1 MKAKE
6 IRDLTL
12 GEIQA
17 RLKDEQDK
25 LLRMRLNHAVTAIEN
40 PSDIR
45 YTRRTI
51 ARLKTI
57 LRQQEMASQ
66 TTNEE

>member
-12 GEIQA
+12 EEIQA